1 VIVWDRGTYRNLTEK
16 DGKMIPVPKAIEAG
30 HVKVWLEGKK
40 LTGGFALTRVGGGK
54 KPRWL
59 LVKVDDGEASIR
71 RNPVK
76 TEPGSILSGRT
87 NEEIA
92 AQRRP
97 QSESPGLPHGSAGA
111 ARAARGQGTT
121 GSRL

>member
-1 VIVWDRGTYRNLTEK
+1 
-16 DGKMIPVPKAIEAG
+16 MIPVPKAIEAG

-59 LVKVDDGEASIR
+59 LVKMDDGEASIR

-97 QSESPGLPHGSAGA
+97 QSESPGLPPGSAGA
-111 ARAARGQGTT
+111 ARAARGQGTP

>member
-1 VIVWDRGTYRNLTEK
+1 MMQRDASQAGSARPVSEEAQLRPLSVIVWDRGTYRNLAEK
-16 DGKMIPVPKAIEAG
+16 DGKVIPVPKAIEAG
-30 HVKVWLEGKK
+30 HVKVRLEGKK
-40 LTGGFALTRVGGGK
+40 IAGGFGLTRVGGGK

-92 AQRRP
+92 AQKAP
-97 QSESPGLPHGSAGA
+97 VE
-111 ARAARGQGTT
+111 
-121 GSRL
+121 